1 MSCRFYKRRRKRWQ
15 ISKDVDRFKG
25 QTLCSYSDYAKA
37 REREASKYQRNQEEL
52 TKKARIEMEHKEKA
66 EEANN
71 SSSKSP
77 WVSKK
82 IHPGDSAQANANAAQ
97 QAARATK
104 QGAPWLSKSSASQAK
119 LQAVSEAE
127 HADEAASSTHHHH
140 TRHHFPLFSHKH
152 HDDEHHDEHHEHEAR
167 HIWKEMHDDYWDS
180 MHDYAHHHGHGQ
192 RSLTMGEVFEMEYD
206 DGESL
211 LTAEKF
217 VDFRLDVELQRNL
230 QAAQFF
236 SRISFMLS
244 FLEQLINFAGAVL
257 AFTRLEIWVVI
268 TVAVVSAI
276 DYIRDAF
283 KINERLRNAQSAT
296 GKRSTRSRV

>member
-1 MSCRFYKRRRKRWQ
+1 M
-15 ISKDVDRFKG
+15 SKDVDRFKE
-25 QTLCSYSDYAKA
+25 QTLCSYSDYVKA
-37 REREASKYQRNQEEL
+37 RESEAIKYQRNQEEL
-52 TKKARIEMEHKEKA
+52 TEKARIEMEHKEKA

-77 WVSKK
+77 SESKTKSLISKK
-82 IHPGDSAQANANAAQ
+82 IHPGDSDQANAAQ
-97 QAARATK
+97 QAARTTSQAK
-104 QGAPWLSKSSASQAK
+104 ERLASFKRGAPWLSKSSASQAK
-119 LQAVSEAE
+119 LQTDSEAE
-127 HADEAASSTHHHH
+127 HADEAASSAHHHH
-140 TRHHFPLFSHKH
+140 TRHPFPLFSHKH
-152 HDDEHHDEHHEHEAR
+152 HDDEHDEHHEHQHEAR
-167 HIWKEMHDDYWDS
+167 HIWKEMHDHYWDS
-180 MHDYAHHHGHGQ
+180 MHDYAHHHGHGR
-192 RSLTMGEVFEMEYD
+192 RSLTMGEVFETEYD

-217 VDFRLDVELQRNL
+217 VDFRLDMELQRNL
-230 QAAQFF
+230 QAAEFF

-283 KINERLRNAQSAT
+283 KINERLRNAQNAA
-296 GKRSTRSRV
+296 GKRST